1 MCLDNTSELQ
11 DSVNE
16 VGVAQEVVDDVNT
29 SAELVTDNDH
39 QHQTK

>member
-1 MCLDNTSELQ
+1 MCLDNTSKLQ

-29 SAELVTDNDH
+29 SELVTDNDH
-39 QHQTK
+39 QHKTK